1 VQGLERQFGKRVG
14 FIHIEVWKDA
24 NPSHGPAAAFVQW
37 RLHTEPWVFVI
48 NRRGIIT
55 ARFEGPTPA
64 TEIRPAIQKVA

>member
-24 NPSHGPAAAFVQW
+24 NPSHGPAPAFVQW
-37 RLHTEPWVFVI
+37 HLHTEPWVFVI

-64 TEIRPAIQKVA
+64 SEIRPAIQKVA